1 MARRVMTH
9 SIISEPLISVPK
21 SAGRVK
27 RVLSQTY
34 AKKKIPNHT
43 FPSDKLDKKGQN
55 ENYCTVNTIVGVI
68 SINTLLQ
75 YCKYQTKNQSQ
86 KSS

>member
-34 AKKKIPNHT
+34 AKKRFLITHSHHT
-43 FPSDKLDKKGQN
+43 NLIKKDKTRT
-55 ENYCTVNTIVGVI
+55 TVQ
-68 SINTLLQ
+68 SIQL
-75 YCKYQTKNQSQ
+75 
-86 KSS
+86 

>member
-1 MARRVMTH
+1 MARRVIY

-34 AKKKIPNHT
+34 AKKRFLITHSHHT
-43 FPSDKLDKKGQN
+43 NLIKKDKN

-75 YCKYQTKNQSQ
+75 YCKYQTKNENQ

>member
-1 MARRVMTH
+1 MMARRVMTQYFRATH
-9 SIISEPLISVPK
+9 FCSQICWTREK
-21 SAGRVK
+21 SAV
-27 RVLSQTY
+27 TDIC
-34 AKKKIPNHT
+34 KKKIPNHT
-43 FPSDKLDKKGQN
+43 FPSHKLDKKGQN

-75 YCKYQTKNQSQ
+75 YCKYQTKNENQ

>member
-1 MARRVMTH
+1 MARRVMT
-9 SIISEPLISVPK
+9 IISEPLISVPK

-27 RVLSQTY
+27 RVLSQEN

-55 ENYCTVNTIVGVI
+55 EQLKE
-68 SINTLLQ
+68 SLA
-75 YCKYQTKNQSQ
+75 
-86 KSS
+86 